1 MNQTRSTL
9 IGAALLLVLA
19 LGLLLG
25 FATARVLAPPGGVR
39 SLNTATIL
47 RQVQGLSQ
55 LVTVK
60 YVLEKVVVLE
70 DVKIYGE
77 SRVLLLAHGIVKAGV
92 DLDKLKPGDLTVR
105 GREVIVVLPMATIT
119 DVYLDE
125 SQTQVLEHST
135 GLFRRYDKEL
145 EQNARRE
152 ALDTIRRGARYSGI
166 VDEANVRAKEQLRR
180 FFHELG
186 FDAVVIK

>member
-1 MNQTRSTL
+1 MNQTRSPL
-9 IGAALLLVLA
+9 IGSALLLVLA

-25 FATARVLAPPGGVR
+25 FGTARVLSPRGGGR
-39 SLNTATIL
+39 SLNTAIIL

-70 DVKIYGE
+70 DIKLYGE

-92 DLDKLKPGDLTVR
+92 DLDQLKPGDLTVR
-105 GREVIVVLPMATIT
+105 GREVIINLPRATIT

-152 ALDTIRRGARYSGI
+152 ALDTIRRAARYSGI
-166 VDEANVRAKEQLRR
+166 VDEANGRAKEQLRG
-180 FFHELG
+180 FFQQLG
-186 FDAVVIK
+186 FDTVVIK